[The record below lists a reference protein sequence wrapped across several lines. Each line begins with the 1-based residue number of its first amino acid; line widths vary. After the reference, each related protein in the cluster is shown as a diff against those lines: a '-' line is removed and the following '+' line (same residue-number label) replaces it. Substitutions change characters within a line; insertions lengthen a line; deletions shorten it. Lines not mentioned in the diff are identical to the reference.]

1 MDIKVVSTNE
11 QITLEIPENQDEV
24 TKIVEQVQL
33 YMNRFAKEV
42 SEKFNIS
49 LKDINDSI
57 PDSIFISLDEK
68 KKPKPKP
75 KIAKITLDNW
85 KTAENMESLK
95 SLTTT
100 DLKNILSCEGLGITG
115 NKQVLLE
122 RVWNIIAKPGDEIKA
137 PKKKRSAKRKKSPTV
152 YSSDTSSMVED
163 SDKEEDN
170 EEQDENIKNI
180 IKTGSKLV
188 YINKKTKKLV
198 KKHSSN
204 TIECILV
211 PSYKWVFMNS
221 KDQLEFLGVLDSENI
236 LSEIDPPQKLL
247 DLYSQL

>member
-1 MDIKVVSTNE
+1 MDIKVVSTSE

-68 KKPKPKP
+68 KKSKP

-85 KTAENMESLK
+85 KSAENIESFK

-100 DLKNILSCEGLGITG
+100 SLKNILSCEGMGITG
-115 NKQVLLE
+115 SKQVLLE

-137 PKKKRSAKRKKSPTV
+137 PKKKKSAKRKKSPTV

-180 IKTGSKLV
+180 IKTGSKPI
-188 YINKKTKKLV
+188 YINKKSKKLV
-198 KKHSSN
+198 KKKSSN

-211 PSYKWVFMNS
+211 PSYKWVFINS
-221 KDQLEFLGVLDSENI
+221 EDQLEFLGVLDSDNN
-236 LSEIDPPQKLL
+236 LNEIDPPQKLL